1 METATPL
8 QLLRSTSLPTLVH
21 QEVIRSILEGEI
33 MAGDRV
39 TEEGLALKLGV
50 SRGPV
55 REAFRSL
62 EEAGLVRLLKN
73 RGVFVREISV
83 EEAAE
88 LYQIR
93 AGYDDLAGRTL
104 APKITKAQL
113 AELNV
118 MIAEMDKLT
127 AEEHRQIYYV
137 RNIRFHD
144 RIVEMAGNMRLLS
157 LYRKLMNEMHLIRR
171 RTLGHGDGRKTSVL
185 EHHAIIDSLR
195 TRDPDLTARRLR
207 EHVHDSHRRFMLFIE
222 HEAGTRN
229 KVPNSDEVSRKP
241 RAVHKRPR

>member
-33 MAGDRV
+33 LAGDRI

-83 EEAAE
+83 EEATE
-88 LYQIR
+88 LYSIR
-93 AGYDDLAGRTL
+93 AAYDDLAGRTL
-104 APKITKAQL
+104 APKITKPQL
-113 AELNV
+113 AELNAMV
-118 MIAEMDKLT
+118 SEMDKLT
-127 AEEHRQIYYV
+127 AEEHRQRYYV

-144 RIVEMAGNMRLLS
+144 RIVEMTGNVRLLS

-171 RTLGHGDGRKTSVL
+171 RTLVHGDGRKTSVF
-185 EHHAIIDSLR
+185 EHHAIMEALR
-195 TRDPDLTARRLR
+195 TRNPDLAARRLR
-207 EHVHDSHRRFMLFIE
+207 EHVYDSHRRFMSFIE
-222 HEAGTRN
+222 HEANAGKT
-229 KVPNSDEVSRKP
+229 VPKPDKVSRKP
-241 RAVHKRPR
+241 RAVHKGAR